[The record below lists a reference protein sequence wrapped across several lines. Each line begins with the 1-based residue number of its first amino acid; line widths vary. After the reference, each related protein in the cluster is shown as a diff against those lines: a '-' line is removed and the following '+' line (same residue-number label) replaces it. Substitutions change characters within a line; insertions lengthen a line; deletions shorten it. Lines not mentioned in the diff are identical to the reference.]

1 MGDSEKQGTAFHT
14 QKVLALLC
22 QQYLVTDLCH
32 GCARGQILPDVSA
45 QAGKAI
51 APRENAVLNK
61 DENGKWALVQRLM
74 EQEPG
79 CLGHCSTGGRAA
91 SSLDSSESGQT
102 VNTAEVF
109 LQLSES

>member
-1 MGDSEKQGTAFHT
+1 MGDSEKQGVAFHT

-32 GCARGQILPDVSA
+32 GCARGQILPDASA

-51 APRENAVLNK
+51 APRENAVRNK
-61 DENGKWALVQRLM
+61 DENVLIAILTGKWALVQRLM

-91 SSLDSSESGQT
+91 SHWTPRSQVSR
-102 VNTAEVF
+102 
-109 LQLSES
+109 